1 MMGLARDTYALYV
14 REMLIFKKNIKTS
27 IARSI
32 IFPLVLILLLGNM
45 GTNVLNLPI
54 AIVNYNNGPIS
65 SSFINKLEAGRVVSV
80 VSVTNQ
86 QSAISMLQNGDVA
99 VVLVIP
105 PNFGAHGAN
114 VYMYVDSSSPLA
126 SSEAL
131 SYIAKEVQSFGASL
145 IKYKEMQSPLSL
157 TTNYAYGASASYKT
171 FLVAGIV
178 IMVAAFGA
186 MWSGGMTLLLDRQL
200 GNLKA
205 FLAAPINKS
214 SIMLSKLLYGLTQ
227 SILSGILAL
236 IIGMLDGATIASG
249 FVGIIGIV
257 FFMFLSGLGFGA
269 LTIILAA
276 RINKMEVYS
285 LIGMAIT
292 LPLWFLS
299 GAFLPTSTLPNYMQ
313 PFSVYNPMTYAVNA
327 VRDLMLKGYISMQAF
342 LLDSLVMVSFAVL
355 AFILGVVM
363 FKNKIG

>member
-1 MMGLARDTYALYV
+1 MGLVRDTYALYI

-27 IARSI
+27 IARSL

-54 AIVNYNNGPIS
+54 AIVNYNNGAIAN
-65 SSFINKLEAGRVVSV
+65 SFINKLEAGRVVSV
-80 VSVTNQ
+80 VSITNQ
-86 QSAISMLQNGDVA
+86 QNAISMLQNGA
-99 VVLVIP
+99 VTIVLVIP
-105 PNFGAHGAN
+105 PNFGAQGAN

-131 SYIAKEVQSFGASL
+131 SYITQQVNGFGAS
-145 IKYKEMQSPLSL
+145 IVKYNEKLSTLSL
-157 TTNYAYGASASYKT
+157 TTNYTYGASANYKT

-186 MWSGGMTLLLDRQL
+186 MWSGGMTLLMDRQL

-214 SIMLSKLLYGLTQ
+214 SILLSKLLYGLTQ
-227 SILSGILAL
+227 SLLSGTLAL
-236 IIGMLDGATIASG
+236 VIGLLDGVTISSG
-249 FVGIIGIV
+249 FIGILGII

-327 VRDLMLKGYISMQAF
+327 VRDIMLKGYISMQAF
-342 LLDSLVMVSFAVL
+342 AFDSLVMASFAIL
-355 AFILGVVM
+355 AFTIGVIM
-363 FKNKIG
+363 FKNKIN

>member
-1 MMGLARDTYALYV
+1 MGLARDTFALYI
-14 REMLIFKKNIKTS
+14 REMLIFKKNMKTS

-45 GTNVLNLPI
+45 GINALNLPI
-54 AIVNYNNGPIS
+54 AVVNYNNGPAS
-65 SSFINKLEAGRVVSV
+65 TSFINQLVEGRVVSV
-80 VSVTNQ
+80 ASLTNQ
-86 QSAISMLQNGDVA
+86 QQALAELQNGAVA
-99 VVLVIP
+99 VVLILP
-105 PNFGAHGAN
+105 PNFGSPGAK

-126 SSEAL
+126 SAQVL
-131 SYIAKEVQSFGASL
+131 SYISSKVEGFGAT
-145 IKYKEMQSPLSL
+145 IVNYKQLSL
-157 TTNYAYGASASYKT
+157 APSITTNYAYGASASYKT

-205 FLAAPINKS
+205 FLAAPINKT

-227 SILSGILAL
+227 SMITGILAL
-236 IIGMLDGATIASG
+236 AIGILDGATIASG
-249 FVGIIGIV
+249 AIGLLGIF
-257 FFMFLSGLGFGA
+257 FFMLLSGLGFGA

-299 GAFLPTSTLPNYMQ
+299 GAFLPTSTLPSYMQ
-313 PFSVYNPMTYAVNA
+313 PFSVYNPMTYAVDA
-327 VRDLMLKGYISMQAF
+327 VRDIMLKGYISMQAF
-342 LLDSLVMVSFAVL
+342 LMDSAIMISFATI
-355 AFILGVVM
+355 AFVLGVVM